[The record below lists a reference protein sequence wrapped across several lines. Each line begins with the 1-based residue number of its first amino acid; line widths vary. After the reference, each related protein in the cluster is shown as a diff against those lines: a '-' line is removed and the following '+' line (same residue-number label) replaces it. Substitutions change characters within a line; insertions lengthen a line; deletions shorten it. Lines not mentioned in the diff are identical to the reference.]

1 MTLATDTLNTC
12 CRESLLYDLEPLL
25 EQLYLDGNH
34 DAEGAIMRFGHGDC
48 HDLTIALHDKY
59 QAPIIAIVG
68 KDSGMPVHS
77 CVLIDDNTTLDA
89 YGINTLEKTLER
101 YSKLSM
107 VNLKEPAIS
116 KIVDIDWVCTFASGI
131 DDEPD
136 DVLAD
141 FQPIADLLKVNI
153 TSLFTNK

>member
-1 MTLATDTLNTC
+1 MSLTADTLTHAARRLIC
-12 CRESLLYDLEPLL
+12 DLEPLL

-48 HDLTIALHDKY
+48 HDLTLALHDKY
-59 QAPIIAIVG
+59 RAPIIAIVG

-89 YGINTLEKTLER
+89 YGINTLETTIER
-101 YSKLSM
+101 YSKLAM

-116 KIVDIDWVCTFASGI
+116 KRVDSDWVSTFASSI
-131 DDEPD
+131 DDDHD
-136 DVLAD
+136 DILLY
-141 FQPIADLLKVNI
+141 FQPVLDLLNADLA
-153 TSLFTNK
+153 TLFK